1 LRHLFSCV
9 PPLSE
14 ISRAG
19 PRSFGSSHLGFH
31 AAAYRPKLAAGLALV
46 LVLLAA
52 APRSSRAEAVPQDQ
66 AGKPLKQLTLE
77 QLGNVE
83 VTTASKEPET
93 VWNTAA
99 AIYVI
104 TQEDIQR
111 SGATSIPDALRLAP
125 GVEVARI
132 SGDEWSIGIR
142 GFGSR
147 LSRSV
152 LVLIDGRSVYSTFT
166 AGVYWEVQDTLM
178 EDIDRIEVIRGPG
191 GTIWGPNAVNGVINI
206 ITKNSKDTQGGLL
219 AAGGG
224 NVEQGFAEARY
235 GAGKGKDLTYR
246 VYGKGFARSSQF
258 HPDGFN
264 YDPWQGG
271 QAGFRMDWS
280 KTTRDTFTLQGD
292 IYDDAAGEAVQASTY
307 NPPSE
312 KTLEGYA
319 HLSGGN
325 ILWSWKRTLAEKK
338 DIQLT
343 AYYDRTNRH
352 EVNFGD
358 VRNTVS
364 VDFLERFTLPRQE
377 ISWGLGLWFSHG
389 DEIEVVSGLRFA
401 PPEVTDQLY
410 TAFLQDE
417 ITLLPNRL
425 SLVAGTKLL
434 KTNFTGA
441 LFEPSVRL
449 LYTPTPTQTVW
460 AAFTHAVRTPAEVER
475 DFFLSSFIGTA
486 SNGLPFFAR
495 FNANRNFRSE
505 ELNGYELGYRHLVGS
520 KVYLDIAGFFNQY
533 HDLLSED
540 LTGPI
545 FVETDPAPTHVLLPA
560 EFGNGLKATTEGG
573 EVASEWRPRSY
584 WRLRGSYSF
593 LEMHVEKGRGSGDIG
608 TAPIIQG
615 SSPQHQLL
623 FQSNFDLPKS
633 LTADFQ
639 VRYVSDL
646 PALQVPA
653 YWTGDASLGWDP
665 TKQVHLSV
673 VGQNLF
679 QPYHYESPYDPRGL
693 VGIKRSVY
701 GKIAWRWK

>member
-1 LRHLFSCV
+1 M
-9 PPLSE
+9 
-14 ISRAG
+14 SRAAS
-19 PRSFGSSHLGFH
+19 RHGSIVGLSLLLLV
-31 AAAYRPKLAAGLALV
+31 LAATQLSYGESTAD
-46 LVLLAA
+46 
-52 APRSSRAEAVPQDQ
+52 DQ
-66 AGKPLKQLTLE
+66 AGKSLKQLTLE

-83 VTTASKEPET
+83 VTTVTKEPET

-111 SGATSIPDALRLAP
+111 SGVTSIPDALRLAP

-132 SGDEWSIGIR
+132 SSDEWAIGIR

-152 LVLIDGRSVYSTFT
+152 LVLIDGRSVYSTLT
-166 AGVYWEVQDTLM
+166 AGVYWEVQDTVL

-206 ITKNSKDTQGGLL
+206 ITKSSKETQGGLVS
-219 AAGGG
+219 AGGG
-224 NVEQGFAEARY
+224 DVEQGFAEARY
-235 GAGKGKDLTYR
+235 GGAKSDHLSYR
-246 VYGKGFARSSQF
+246 FYGKGFARGAEF

-271 QAGFRMDWS
+271 QAGFRMDWAAN
-280 KTTRDTFTLQGD
+280 TRDQFTLQGD
-292 IYDDAAGEAVQASTY
+292 IYDDAAGESVQAATY

-312 KTLEGYA
+312 KTVEGYA
-319 HLSGGN
+319 RLSGGN
-325 ILWSWKRTLAEKK
+325 IVWNWKRTLGKKK
-338 DIQLT
+338 DFQLT

-352 EVNFGD
+352 ELNFGD
-358 VRNTVS
+358 LRNTVS
-364 VDFLERFTLPRQE
+364 VDFLERFQAKRQE
-377 ISWGLGLWFSHG
+377 ISWGLGLWLSHG
-389 DEIEVVSGLRFA
+389 DELEVISGLTFV
-401 PPEVTDQLY
+401 PPMITDQLY

-417 ITLLPNRL
+417 VSLVPNRL
-425 SLVAGTKLL
+425 SLIAGTKFL
-434 KTNFTGA
+434 KTNFTGP
-441 LFEPSVRL
+441 LFQPSVRL
-449 LYTPTPTQTVW
+449 LYTPTSRQTIW
-460 AAFTHAVRTPAEVER
+460 AAVTHAVRTPAQVER
-475 DFFLSSFIGTA
+475 DFFLSSFLGTA
-486 SNGLPFFAR
+486 PDGLPFFAR

-505 ELNGYELGYRHLVGS
+505 ELNGYELGYRQLMRS

-540 LTGPI
+540 ITGPI
-545 FVETDPAPTHVLLPA
+545 SVETDPAPTHLLLPA

-573 EVASEWRPRSY
+573 EIGPEWRPKSY
-584 WRLRGSYSF
+584 WRLRASYSF
-593 LEMHVEKGRGSGDIG
+593 LEMHVERGRGSLDIG

-623 FQSNFDLPKS
+623 YQSNLDLPKS

-639 VRYVSDL
+639 VRYVSRL
-646 PALQVPA
+646 LSQGVPP
-653 YWTGDASLGWDP
+653 YWTGDAQLAWYA
-665 TKQVHLSV
+665 TKQIRLAV

-679 QPYHYESPYDPRGL
+679 QPYHYEALYDPRGL

-701 GKIAWRWK
+701 GKVTWQSK